1 MKVKICFLALVL
13 IISTLTI
20 PISFGNSI
28 IKEKPELSLE
38 VIKEVW
44 DGQNWVDEI
53 DAEPGDT
60 LSFRV
65 SVTYYNVTD
74 PDRPH
79 TAVNIYINDTLPD
92 CFEYVPGSSDPQEP
106 TINGN
111 LLTWDFS
118 DTIPILF
125 HEQSIVL
132 KFNAS
137 IAEDGCLGE
146 QINEAESDADE
157 ICTGNHLWHEDTA
170 IVNVLLPDPEID
182 VEKYVFDGCEWAE
195 ETYAYNGTDVTFKI
209 VVENIG
215 VVNLFNVYVNDTLPD
230 GLQYNN
236 SATVNGLPQEPSF
249 DGDVFYWYFDIVE
262 IGEIIEIEF
271 NAYVDG
277 QPCSSNENWVVAIG
291 ENQCGQT
298 DEDEDSATVIIYGM
312 CVNKEVWDKESSEWV
327 EEIETFIGEIIWFRI
342 TVYYIGE
349 LILKDISV
357 KDQLPDCLNYA
368 GDASPEE
375 PEVSGDGKTLWWNL
389 SDDYNLE
396 YGESVEI
403 EFSAEV
409 IENTCQ
415 PCANWAYVTAM
426 ECGIREMYG
435 EDSATI
441 TVICDLVADAGG
453 PYSGNINQQI
463 QITGSATGGKAPY
476 EYFWDLDE
484 DGQYDDDTGSTIT
497 HTWDEGGTYNIWLK
511 VIDDHD
517 NYDTDYAT
525 VIITEDN
532 NPPNKPS
539 ITGPSTGT
547 PDEEYDF
554 IVAASDNDG
563 DQVFLYIDWGDGTTV
578 EWDGPYSSGQDVNY
592 NHAWTTAETYTI
604 RLKARDIYN
613 AESGWREMDIIIP
626 RYKMKFDNSLCSI
639 MSRIAELLPILKLI
653 LHRFQ

>member
-20 PISFGNSI
+20 PTSFGNSI

-60 LSFRV
+60 VSFRV

-312 CVNKEVWDKESSEWV
+312 CVNKEVWSS
-327 EEIETFIGEIIWFRI
+327 
-342 TVYYIGE
+342 Y
-349 LILKDISV
+349 
-357 KDQLPDCLNYA
+357 
-368 GDASPEE
+368 
-375 PEVSGDGKTLWWNL
+375 L
-389 SDDYNLE
+389 SY
-396 YGESVEI
+396 
-403 EFSAEV
+403 
-409 IENTCQ
+409 
-415 PCANWAYVTAM
+415 
-426 ECGIREMYG
+426 
-435 EDSATI
+435 
-441 TVICDLVADAGG
+441 
-453 PYSGNINQQI
+453 
-463 QITGSATGGKAPY
+463 
-476 EYFWDLDE
+476 
-484 DGQYDDDTGSTIT
+484 
-497 HTWDEGGTYNIWLK
+497 
-511 VIDDHD
+511 
-517 NYDTDYAT
+517 
-525 VIITEDN
+525 
-532 NPPNKPS
+532 
-539 ITGPSTGT
+539 
-547 PDEEYDF
+547 
-554 IVAASDNDG
+554 
-563 DQVFLYIDWGDGTTV
+563 
-578 EWDGPYSSGQDVNY
+578 
-592 NHAWTTAETYTI
+592 
-604 RLKARDIYN
+604 
-613 AESGWREMDIIIP
+613 
-626 RYKMKFDNSLCSI
+626 
-639 MSRIAELLPILKLI
+639 
-653 LHRFQ
+653 